1 MPEIHEEPRCRVFNN
16 GDSCLLRGG
25 PEYWLDME
33 DLYAEALAE
42 TRQEEHAA
50 WLTGEPLTESPPDL
64 HGRLLQ
70 HDPALVGQYVKAVSS
85 ARALTIR
92 ERRVMA
98 PAPALADCAVCWE
111 NLEDLERIVGAA
123 YPAGAHG
130 STPPES
136 EEFWA
141 VGLHCLGQLHAQDHN
156 LTLVDFVRNLGIP
169 RTAAGD

>member
-1 MPEIHEEPRCRVFNN
+1 MPEIHERLRCRIVSD

-25 PEYWLDME
+25 PDQWLDME

-42 TRQEEHAA
+42 TRQDEHAA
-50 WLTGEPLTESPPDL
+50 WLTGEPRRELPPDL

-70 HDPALVGQYVKAVSS
+70 HDPALVGQYAAAVSS
-85 ARALTIR
+85 ARALTLR

-98 PAPALADCAVCWE
+98 PATALVDCAICWE
-111 NLEDLERIVGAA
+111 EQEDLERIVGAA

-130 STPPES
+130 STPPGS
-136 EEFWA
+136 EELRG

-156 LTLVDFVRNLGIP
+156 MALVDFARNLGLP
-169 RTAAGD
+169 GSAAQD